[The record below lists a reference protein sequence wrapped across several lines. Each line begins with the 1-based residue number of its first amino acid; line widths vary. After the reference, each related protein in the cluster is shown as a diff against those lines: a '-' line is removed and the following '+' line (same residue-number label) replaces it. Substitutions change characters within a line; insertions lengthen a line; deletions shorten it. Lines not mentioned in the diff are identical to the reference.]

1 MNGSL
6 EEFFNRIN
14 AIVKDIAL
22 LRELLSTIE
31 ITVGVKDVFD
41 NYEQTIAE
49 FEKVI
54 ATSKFDTD
62 VFKSAKGLLNSARN
76 LGIRVNKMQ
85 NITNEI
91 KELAAHVV
99 QTTREIAKSIDERPA
114 IFGESDDNLKQ
125 RIKRF
130 KKNENSLDS
139 NSLPVDIANIQNELK
154 LIMDNQKQHD
164 NRIKKLLS
172 ENESR
177 ISLIGEKAKEVEQNV
192 KEKLDAI
199 QKAYDDSINIISE
212 KQEQI
217 DSLLSHAS
225 GKTVAG
231 DFDKS
236 AVDEK
241 SMADNLRF
249 AAIFCMTLIVLV
261 VGYSFWETTTDSFNL
276 FNSLFRIVLA
286 IFLSVPA
293 AYLARES
300 AKHREQQY
308 IHLQT
313 SLDLKS
319 ITPYLASLPEDKQH
333 LLKIDIAKRI
343 FGPKNISK
351 ENTDSYPVN
360 THELILEILKKF
372 EIPKEKPQ
380 GNG

>member
-1 MNGSL
+1 MNESL
-6 EEFFNRIN
+6 EEFFKIIN
-14 AIVKDIAL
+14 AIIKDVASLRQL
-22 LRELLSTIE
+22 LIKIE
-31 ITVGVKDVFD
+31 ITDEVMKAFD
-41 NYEQTIAE
+41 NYERTIAE
-49 FEKVI
+49 FNNVVTTIE
-54 ATSKFDTD
+54 FNTD
-62 VFKSAKGLLNSARN
+62 VLKSAKSLLHSTLD
-76 LGIRVNKMQ
+76 LGRRVDRMQ

-91 KELAAHVV
+91 KALAARVT
-99 QTTREIAKSIDERPA
+99 QTTRKTIKTIDERPA
-114 IFGESDDNLKQ
+114 IFDESNDDLKQ
-125 RIKRF
+125 EFTRF
-130 KKNENSLDS
+130 KKNKNSLDS
-139 NSLPVDIANIQNELK
+139 NSLPFDITNIQNELK

-249 AAIFCMTLIVLV
+249 AAIFCMTLIVIV

-351 ENTDSYPVN
+351 ENTDSYQIN

-372 EIPKEKPQ
+372 EIPKEKP
-380 GNG
+380 

>member
-1 MNGSL
+1 MNESL
-6 EEFFNRIN
+6 EEIFNGIN

-31 ITVGVKDVFD
+31 ITAGIKDSFD
-41 NYEQTIAE
+41 RYDSIIPV
-49 FEKVI
+49 FEKVA
-54 ATSKFDTD
+54 ATSQIDEN
-62 VFKSAKGLLNSARN
+62 VFRSAKNLLVHAGNIGSIVSRT
-76 LGIRVNKMQ
+76 Q
-85 NITNEI
+85 NITDEI
-91 KELAAHVV
+91 KELADHIK
-99 QTTREIAKSIDERPA
+99 QTTREIIKRINARPA
-114 IFGESDDNLKQ
+114 TLGEFDDNLKQ
-125 RIKRF
+125 VFTRSI
-130 KKNENSLDS
+130 KNEDSLNS
-139 NSLPVDIANIQNELK
+139 NGLPIDIQNELK

-192 KEKLDAI
+192 EEKLDAI

-276 FNSLFRIVLA
+276 FNSLFRVVLA

-343 FGPKNISK
+343 FGPKNFSK
-351 ENTDSYPVN
+351 ENTDSYPIN

-380 GNG
+380 RNGRLN